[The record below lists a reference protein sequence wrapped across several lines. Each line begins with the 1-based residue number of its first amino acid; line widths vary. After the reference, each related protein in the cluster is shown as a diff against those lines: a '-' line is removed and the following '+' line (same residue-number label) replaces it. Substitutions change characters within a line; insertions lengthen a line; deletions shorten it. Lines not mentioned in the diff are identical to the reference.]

1 MSYHILSESENSFE
15 RTIVYQTR
23 HENFVVIV
31 QEKRLNEQ
39 EDWTT
44 KDHCMLP
51 KFFVNFIAQLPDK
64 PQSTSGGF
72 ITSGGILPPSTLSD
86 PVQTYDI
93 SNLPAGTKKI
103 IYKYDCDC
111 FPFYEN
117 QLGVLQECDNLADL
131 WGFQNLQ
138 NHPSIHLQNALLRQ
152 TLAPRWA
159 QTAHSQAH
167 LFPQVWK
174 TTICGS
180 TLTAHKLWAIIY
192 CATYLAT
199 ILKLLYKAPATQ
211 SRKILRPKI
220 SQKRLRTQKTPQLTM
235 LRKKEK
241 IQQCENSL
249 TDLNNFFIEVN
260 IKLL

>member
-1 MSYHILSESENSFE
+1 MGVSLHQGVFYHLQHSLTLCKL
-15 RTIVYQTR
+15 TIYQVYQR
-23 HENFVVIV
+23 
-31 QEKRLNEQ
+31 EQ
-39 EDWTT
+39 RKLFINTIATVFLSMKISSVFCKSVTT
-44 KDHCMLP
+44 KQI
-51 KFFVNFIAQLPDK
+51 F
-64 PQSTSGGF
+64 G
-72 ITSGGILPPSTLSD
+72 
-86 PVQTYDI
+86 
-93 SNLPAGTKKI
+93 
-103 IYKYDCDC
+103 
-111 FPFYEN
+111 
-117 QLGVLQECDNLADL
+117 
-131 WGFQNLQ
+131 GFQNLQ
-138 NHPSIHLQNALLRQ
+138 NHPSIHLQYALLRQ

-180 TLTAHKLWAIIY
+180 ALTAHKLWAIIY

-199 ILKLLYKAPATQ
+199 ILKLLYKAPETQ

-220 SQKRLRTQKTPQLTM
+220 SQKRLRTQKTPLLTM

-241 IQQCENSL
+241 FQQCENSL